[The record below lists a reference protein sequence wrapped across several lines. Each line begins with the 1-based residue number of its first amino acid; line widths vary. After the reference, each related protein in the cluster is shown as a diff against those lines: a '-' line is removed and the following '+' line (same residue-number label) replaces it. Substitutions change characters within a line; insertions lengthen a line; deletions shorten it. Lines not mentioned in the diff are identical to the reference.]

1 MILIGRNAF
10 LVAGG
15 KREPNYRCLWHTGAM
30 CLQCEP
36 FAERLNFRAPADYV
50 AFVRRLIAQVSA
62 GHMVVIYG
70 DCALGDL
77 ADAPPWPTGDVIVH
91 ELQCTQCSQFFHLSV
106 NVSNGRN
113 EWSPQSAE
121 EWANLSSYYIKST

>member
-1 MILIGRNAF
+1 
-10 LVAGG
+10 
-15 KREPNYRCLWHTGAM
+15 M

-77 ADAPPWPTGDVIVH
+77 ADAPPWPTGDSS
-91 ELQCTQCSQFFHLSV
+91 CMSFNARSAASFFIFPLTCGTAEM
-106 NVSNGRN
+106 NGVLRVQRN
-113 EWSPQSAE
+113 GP
-121 EWANLSSYYIKST
+121 T